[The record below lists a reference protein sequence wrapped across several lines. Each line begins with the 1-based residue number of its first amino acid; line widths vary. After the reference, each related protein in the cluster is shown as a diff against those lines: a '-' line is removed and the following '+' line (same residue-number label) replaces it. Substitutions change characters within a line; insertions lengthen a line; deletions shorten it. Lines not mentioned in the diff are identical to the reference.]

1 MNLQKEIDEI
11 VHKYIELLPIEDS
24 TLLAKSE
31 VKASKFLLAIA
42 KLAALRDKLMNAKI
56 QKDALKSV
64 AYADAINNAPGT
76 NAPTKSANAEATPGY
91 LSAAENVSMIDNQ
104 LSYTKTMIDLFT
116 NAHLLYRN
124 LLKGEM

>member
-1 MNLQKEIDEI
+1 MNLQKEIDQI
-11 VHKYIELLPIEDS
+11 VEQYIELLPIEDT

-42 KLAALRDKLMNAKI
+42 KLAAIRDRLMNAKV

-91 LSAAENVSMIDNQ
+91 LEATAEVALIDSQ
-104 LSYTKTMIDLFT
+104 IQYIRTMQDLFT

-124 LLKGEM
+124 LLKGEI

>member
-1 MNLQKEIDEI
+1 MNLQKEIDQI

-31 VKASKFLLAIA
+31 IKASQFLLAIA
-42 KLAALRDKLMNAKI
+42 KLAAIRDHLMNAKV

-76 NAPTKSANAEATPGY
+76 NVPTKQANAEATPSY
-91 LSAAENVSMIDNQ
+91 LSAAEIVSIIDNQ
-104 LSYTKTMIDLFT
+104 LSYTKTMIDVFN

-124 LLKGEM
+124 LLKGEI